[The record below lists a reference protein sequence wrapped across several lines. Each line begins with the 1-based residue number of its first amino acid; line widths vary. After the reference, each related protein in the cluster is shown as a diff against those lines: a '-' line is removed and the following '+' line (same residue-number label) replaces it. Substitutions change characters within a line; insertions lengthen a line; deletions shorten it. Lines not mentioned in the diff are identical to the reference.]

1 MKPHFFTSP
10 DEFRDWL
17 DKNHDTATEV
27 FVGFYKTNSGKPS
40 ITWPES
46 VDVAL
51 CFGWIDGVLKPI
63 DNDSYSRRFTP
74 RKANSTWS
82 AVNINKMED
91 LITKKLVRPA
101 GMAAY
106 EKRKESNSK
115 IYAYEQENPEALP
128 EVFEK
133 EFKANKGAW
142 EFFMK
147 QAPWY
152 RKQMI
157 HRITSAKQE
166 KTKQSRFEKLLN
178 ASAEGKRIA

>member
-1 MKPHFFTSP
+1 MKPHFFATP
-10 DEFRDWL
+10 AEFRNWL
-17 DKNHDTATEV
+17 DKNSEKETELL
-27 FVGFYKTNSGKPS
+27 VGFYKTNSGKPS
-40 ITWPES
+40 MTWSES
-46 VDVAL
+46 VDQAL
-51 CFGWIDGVLKPI
+51 CYGWIDGVLKPI
-63 DNDSYSRRFTP
+63 SDDSYSRRFTP

-82 AVNINKMED
+82 AVNIKKMED
-91 LITKKLVRPA
+91 LITKKLVKPA

-128 EVFEK
+128 EAFEK
-133 EFKANKGAW
+133 AFKANKGAW

-166 KTKQSRFEKLLN
+166 KTRQSRFEKLLN